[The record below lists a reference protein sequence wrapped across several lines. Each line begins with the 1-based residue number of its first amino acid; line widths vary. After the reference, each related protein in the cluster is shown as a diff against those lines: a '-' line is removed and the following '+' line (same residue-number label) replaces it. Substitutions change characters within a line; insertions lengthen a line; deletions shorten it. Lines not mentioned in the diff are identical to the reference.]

1 MSKKLS
7 SGRLISYDAF
17 VRVFEEGA
25 SPHEVL
31 NSAYAKHPE
40 ISRLDRNFIKELL
53 FGSLRWYSKIF
64 WILQKTSKRDL
75 LTVKPEVRAALVLG
89 TYQIFYMD
97 KVPDRAAVNESVEYI
112 RQKGQAHATGFIN
125 GILRSISRK
134 SEYFAKPDKK
144 KKPCEYLA
152 LQYAHPEWLIR
163 SWLMRFHFEKV
174 KTILSANNHQPP
186 LTIRINCKKVALE
199 DIASF
204 KTELLKKERVKSNFS
219 HLDYCVSLSEFPR
232 MDKDSFFT
240 KGYFTIQDESSQ
252 LISNLVNPGE
262 NEKILDACA
271 GLGGK
276 TGHIFE
282 LAPESAS
289 VVALDC
295 SDYRVRKAKEAFE
308 RMGHKGI
315 DYVLGDLLEYEAEER
330 FDKILLDSPCSGFGV
345 LRRHPEGKWQ
355 KKADTVFELAKK
367 QRKLID
373 KALELLKPGGEL
385 IFSVCSFEL
394 QESVDHL
401 TYLKEEKNIKV
412 IDISKRLPPYYSKYI
427 TKDQVLMIYPG
438 NKENMDGFSS
448 FAIKKIG

>member
-1 MSKKLS
+1 MKFLMVTS
-7 SGRLISYDAF
+7 
-17 VRVFEEGA
+17 
-25 SPHEVL
+25 
-31 NSAYAKHPE
+31 AKHPE
-40 ISRLDRNFIKELL
+40 ISLIETLLKSFSLVVCVGTQKSLDSPKNF
-53 FGSLRWYSKIF
+53 
-64 WILQKTSKRDL
+64 KRDL

-204 KTELLKKERVKSNFS
+204 KTELLKKERVKSISLIWTTVFLFLSFS
-219 HLDYCVSLSEFPR
+219 PYGQRL
-232 MDKDSFFT
+232 FFY

-282 LAPESAS
+282 LAQSLLLLLLLIALTTEYVKLKKLLSEWDIKAS
-289 VVALDC
+289 IMFLVT
-295 SDYRVRKAKEAFE
+295 F
-308 RMGHKGI
+308 
-315 DYVLGDLLEYEAEER
+315 
-330 FDKILLDSPCSGFGV
+330 
-345 LRRHPEGKWQ
+345 
-355 KKADTVFELAKK
+355 
-367 QRKLID
+367 
-373 KALELLKPGGEL
+373 
-385 IFSVCSFEL
+385 
-394 QESVDHL
+394 
-401 TYLKEEKNIKV
+401 
-412 IDISKRLPPYYSKYI
+412 
-427 TKDQVLMIYPG
+427 
-438 NKENMDGFSS
+438 
-448 FAIKKIG
+448 